1 MLTDKQ
7 VIKLSIEYKR
17 TGKIEM
23 SSIKAGMNR
32 KTGSKYISL
41 GKLPSELKNPHTWK
55 TKIDVFENVSEEIKS
70 IITLEPKVE
79 ATAMLDRLIGK
90 YPGQFAQ
97 SHLRTLQRRFDNW
110 KIELGR
116 GKEIFFDQEH
126 KPGKTMQ
133 LDWTSMNS
141 LEISINNVKYD
152 HKLCH
157 CVLTYSNWE
166 WAEICVSESFLS
178 LKKGF
183 QSSIKELGKIPQN
196 LKTDNSSAATH
207 RISNN
212 EHKRVFNSSYKS
224 FCEYYGITPQTTNI
238 RRANENGDI
247 ETQNGHF
254 KRKLTQ
260 ELIFRGHRDFGSVDE
275 YSLFIKTILRKFNK
289 SREQKLSEELA
300 FMRDAP
306 SIFFPEYKEEV
317 SIVSKQST
325 VRFNKVAYSVASQYI
340 GTQVTGHIFEDKIDV
355 YYRHNLIL
363 TLPRIHDDRGA
374 CIDYRHIIK
383 ELIRKPGAFANY
395 RYRDFMYPNETF
407 RKLNSDL
414 INTYGDRRGNREY
427 LEILNLAAMEGEK
440 RSCEAINILFEE
452 QSAITV
458 EMVKQKLNICMVM
471 PMQKE
476 FNAELSG
483 YDSKF
488 LTASWRH
495 Q

>member
-1 MLTDKQ
+1 MDEQ

-23 SSIKAGMNR
+23 SSIKAGTNR
-32 KTGSKYISL
+32 KTGSKYIGL
-41 GKLPSELKNPHTWK
+41 GKLPSELKKPHTWK
-55 TKIDVFENVSEEIKS
+55 TKVDVFEDVSEEIKA
-70 IITLEPKVE
+70 IIKLEPKVE
-79 ATAMLDRLIGK
+79 AKAMLDNLIEK
-90 YPGQFAQ
+90 YPGQFTQ

-110 KIELGR
+110 KIELGKW
-116 GKEIFFDQEH
+116 KEVFFDQEH
-126 KPGKTMQ
+126 KPGEIMQ

-141 LEISINNVKYD
+141 LEISINNVKFD

-166 WAEICVSESFLS
+166 WGEICLSESFLS
-178 LKKGF
+178 LKKAF
-183 QSSIKELGKIPQN
+183 QSSVNELGKIPEI

-212 EHKRVFNSSYKS
+212 EHKRVFNSAYKS
-224 FCEYYGITPQTTNI
+224 FCEYYGIVPQTTNI
-238 RRANENGDI
+238 RKANENGDI

-254 KRKLTQ
+254 KRKLNQ
-260 ELIFRGHRDFGSVDE
+260 ELIFRGYRDFGSVDE
-275 YSLFIKTILRKFNK
+275 YSLFIKAVLRKFNK
-289 SREQKLSEELA
+289 NREQKLSEEVA

-306 SIFFPEYKEEV
+306 AIFFPEYKEEV
-317 SIVSKQST
+317 SVVSKQST

-374 CIDYRHIIK
+374 YIDYRHIIK

-414 INTYGDRRGNREY
+414 INNYGDRRGNREY

-458 EMVKQKLNICMVM
+458 EMVKQKLNICMVI
-471 PMQKE
+471 PIQKE
-476 FNAELSG
+476 FNADLSG
-483 YDSKF
+483 YDINF
-488 LTASWRH
+488 LTSSWR
-495 Q
+495 QQ